1 MIESFVKSFKE
12 GRKYGFHPSLRKLS
26 GKSPFSLLSYIG
38 AYFESWVKFLGSSFF
53 HLANFEKIV
62 ESKIGFTHI
71 RTYCLQFRIGVDK
84 STLTHL
90 F

>member
-1 MIESFVKSFKE
+1 MHDRVIRKVFQRGTKIWVSSFF
-12 GRKYGFHPSLRKLS
+12 
-26 GKSPFSLLSYIG
+26 KSPFSLLSYIG

-84 STLTHL
+84 FTLTNL